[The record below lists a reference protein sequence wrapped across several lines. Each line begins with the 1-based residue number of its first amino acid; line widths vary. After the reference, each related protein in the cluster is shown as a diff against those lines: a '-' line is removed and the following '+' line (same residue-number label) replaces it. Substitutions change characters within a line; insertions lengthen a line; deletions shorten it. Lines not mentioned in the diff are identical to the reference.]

1 MAIAFYCLST
11 LDLAG
16 YTKQKISPTDRENWL
31 EWIWAHYVGMAQQH
45 NPPAQLLNV
54 TSTNLQ
60 EADFAQARRRSAL
73 IIR

>member
-45 NPPAQLLNV
+45 NPPAQLNERRIY
-54 TSTNLQ
+54 LQ
-60 EADFAQARRRSAL
+60 EADFVLARRRSAL

>member
-11 LDLAG
+11 MDLTG

-45 NPPAQLLNV
+45 NPPAQLNERRIY
-54 TSTNLQ
+54 LQ
-60 EADFAQARRRSAL
+60 EADFVLARRRSAL